1 MYTRSSFSLYLSV
14 DRNAVEA
21 MEDLSTD
28 KYARL
33 VDRKAQLDQ
42 KRALNGQLEPVERT
56 EYARLAKS
64 IKQYQAATTLRQSLA
79 STGPS
84 SATTPTE
91 MAQPTS
97 AGNTHAGALG
107 APPGPNYSPHDN
119 FRPPQPPVQ
128 PNPGQSM
135 ATMPV
140 AWPATTPTHQNQL
153 AYATMDN
160 VAPPAGPAQQFAPPA
175 ASDDAHLAS
184 ASQRKA
190 YRRGVMEG
198 MEYAHASAGAAAM
211 DVDASQPAPV
221 ASSSSTPHAPL
232 LRPGHLLGAA
242 IGTGLILGGKY
253 LYDRYVMTIHEDGTY
268 EKTPVPQDALK
279 DPKAMEDLAKKV
291 EQDAKDK
298 MDAIADEPAPEPEK
312 MAAPQKNA
320 IPIPPSV
327 VPLPR
332 TGKTYLSS

>member
-14 DRNAVEA
+14 DKNAVEA

-42 KRALNGQLEPVERT
+42 KRALNGQLDPVERT

-79 STGPS
+79 STGSS

-119 FRPPQPPVQ
+119 FRPPQPSVQ

-135 ATMPV
+135 ATMPM
-140 AWPATTPTHQNQL
+140 AWPATAPTHQNQL

-175 ASDDAHLAS
+175 PGDDSHLAS

-211 DVDASQPAPV
+211 DVDESQPAPV
-221 ASSSSTPHAPL
+221 ASSSSPSHAPL

-242 IGTGLILGGKY
+242 IVGGMIIGGKY
-253 LYDRYVMTIHEDGTY
+253 LLDHIRKDEASLMQQESQVASQE
-268 EKTPVPQDALK
+268 ALK

-291 EQDAKDK
+291 EQDAKEK
-298 MDAIADEPAPEPEK
+298 MEAIASEPAPEQEK